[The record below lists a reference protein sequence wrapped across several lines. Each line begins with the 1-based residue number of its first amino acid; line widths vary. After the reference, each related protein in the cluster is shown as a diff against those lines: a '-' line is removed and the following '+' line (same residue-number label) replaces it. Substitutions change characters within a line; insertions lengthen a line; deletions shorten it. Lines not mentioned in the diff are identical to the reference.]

1 MSFFNK
7 FLASVGI
14 GSIKVDTKLEKDTFA
29 PGETVSGIVEVTG
42 GSIDQEV
49 AAIYLSLNT
58 VYLKESDNRK
68 YNVNTVIERY
78 KITDPFL
85 VRSGEMKQI
94 PFSCKLPLDT
104 PISIG
109 RSKVWI
115 STGLDIKN
123 AVDPT
128 DTDYI
133 RIVPTEG
140 MTSILKAVEE
150 MGFRLREADCEQA
163 SYRLRRRLPFVQ
175 EFEYVPVSGKFRG
188 KLDELEVVM
197 FPAASGETEV
207 LMQVDRRARGLGG
220 LLSEALSTDESN
232 VRVVVSSLDQIAVRQ
247 QLQNVIER
255 YS

>member
-7 FLASVGI
+7 LLASVGI
-14 GSIKVDTKLEKDTFA
+14 GSTKVDTKLEKDTFA
-29 PGETVSGIVEVTG
+29 PGDTVTGIVEVSG

-49 AAIYLSLNT
+49 DAIYLSLNT
-58 VYLKESDNRK
+58 VYLKVADERK
-68 YNVNTVIERY
+68 YNVNTAIERF
-78 KITDPFL
+78 KITDPFKIHA
-85 VRSGEMKQI
+85 GEKKQI
-94 PFSCKLPLDT
+94 PFSFKLPWDT

-109 RSKVWI
+109 RSKVWL

-133 RIVPTEG
+133 RIVPTDG
-140 MTSILKAVEE
+140 MASILKAVEE

-163 SYRLRRRLPFVQ
+163 SYRLRRRLPFIQ
-175 EFEYVPVSGKFRG
+175 EFEYVPVSGRFRG
-188 KLDELEVVM
+188 RLDELEVVM
-197 FPAASGETEV
+197 FPSASGDTEV

-232 VRVVVSSLDQIAVRQ
+232 VRVMVSSSDQTIVRQ
-247 QLQNVIER
+247 KLQSVIER

>member
-14 GSIKVDTKLEKDTFA
+14 GSTKVDTKLEKDTFA
-29 PGETVSGIVEVTG
+29 PGDTVSGVVEVSG
-42 GSIDQEV
+42 GSVDQEV
-49 AAIYLSLNT
+49 DAIYLSLNT
-58 VYLKESDNRK
+58 VYLKESDDRK
-68 YNVNTVIERY
+68 YSVNTAIERI
-78 KITDPFL
+78 KITEPFRIL
-85 VRSGEMKQI
+85 AGEKKQI
-94 PFSCKLPLDT
+94 PFSWKLPWDT

-140 MTSILKAVEE
+140 MASILKAVEE
-150 MGFRLREADCEQA
+150 LGFRLREADCEQA
-163 SYRLRRRLPFVQ
+163 SYRIRRRLPFVQ
-175 EFEYVPVSGKFRG
+175 EFEYVPVSGLFRS

-197 FPAASGETEV
+197 FPSASGETEV
-207 LMQVDRRARGLGG
+207 LMQVDRRARGISG

-232 VRVVVSSLDQIAVRQ
+232 VKVLVTTSDQKIVKQ
-247 QLQNVIER
+247 QLKEVIER